1 MEKSGRYSKNY
12 RGLNMSTIT
21 LSVITSG
28 AFAAALKLL
37 APMYEKKSGRTVQLS
52 FGSSMGTAPDSI
64 PTRLAKV
71 EVFDVLV
78 LAGPALDQFINSGVI
93 ASGSKVDLAGSKMAA
108 AVRTGDK
115 VPDLSTVASF
125 KETLLNTSRIA
136 YSASASGTY
145 LSEEIFPKIGIA
157 DQMAISAKK
166 IYGERVGTILMR
178 NEADLGFQQYSE
190 LLPIAGIDIIRNL
203 PPEIEKTF
211 YFTAGIGANT
221 TQIDHAREFIA
232 YLASEEAAPTIRETG
247 LDAVLAQLPWAN

>member
-1 MEKSGRYSKNY
+1 
-12 RGLNMSTIT
+12 MSTIT

-64 PTRLAKV
+64 PTRLAKG

-108 AVRTGDK
+108 A
-115 VPDLSTVASF
+115 ASF